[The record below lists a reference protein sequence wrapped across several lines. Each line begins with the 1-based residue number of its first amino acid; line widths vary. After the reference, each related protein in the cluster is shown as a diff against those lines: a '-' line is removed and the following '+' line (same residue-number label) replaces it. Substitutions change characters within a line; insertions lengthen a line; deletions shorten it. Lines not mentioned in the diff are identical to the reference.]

1 MQDTYQGGSIRD
13 LRPLTRLALA
23 GALTFILVA
32 TLSPTSS
39 ERPEFAGCFI
49 CGTRAW
55 ADIIAN
61 VLLYAPLG
69 AALALAGWTGTR
81 PVVFGFVLSC
91 VIEFAQILIPGR
103 DPSLTDVCCNTIGAA
118 AGQGAVW
125 LVDCALL
132 WKPQRLGRLSLLA
145 AGAALG
151 VFTLTARLLAPA
163 PLAPPFTVSVN
174 AAIPEMSWYRGRVLG
189 IRSGGVMVRPGRV
202 LDSTVA
208 RGLLEGGDTLDLD
221 VIAGPPVRSLAPM
234 FLIQDRSGEEVLL
247 VGPDRDDLVL
257 RYRPRAALVGLDR
270 PDVRLRHAFA
280 GVSRGDTLH
289 VTVRRVGSG
298 ACLSLNAVASPQCSA
313 YSLGSGWA
321 LIFYPR
327 HLPAWMISLL
337 EASWVAG
344 LSIPIGLWAS
354 RRHETGI
361 ALAVLAAG
369 LFVIPSQ
376 TGLAHTPVHEV
387 LGAGLG
393 VLSGRIINARL
404 RATRLR
410 RSAG

>member
-1 MQDTYQGGSIRD
+1 M
-13 LRPLTRLALA
+13 
-23 GALTFILVA
+23 A
-32 TLSPTSS
+32 TLSPTGT
-39 ERPEFAGCFI
+39 ERPEFAGCI
-49 CGTRAW
+49 VCGARAW
-55 ADIIAN
+55 ADVIAN

-69 AALALAGWTGTR
+69 AALALAGGSEAR
-81 PVVFGFVLSC
+81 PVVYGFVLSC
-91 VIEFAQILIPGR
+91 VIEFAQIWIPGR
-103 DPSLTDVCCNTIGAA
+103 DPSLTDVCSNTIGAA

-125 LVDCALL
+125 LVDRALL
-132 WKPQRLGRLSLLA
+132 WTPRTLARLSLLA

-151 VFTLTARLLAPA
+151 VFILTALLLAPA

-174 AAIPEMSWYRGRVLG
+174 AAIPEMSWYRGRVLS
-189 IRSGGVMVRPGRV
+189 IRSGGVLVRPGRV
-202 LDSTVA
+202 LDSTA
-208 RGLLEGGDTLDLD
+208 GRDILEGGDSLDLD

-234 FLIQDRSGEEVLL
+234 FLIQDRSGEEVFLL
-247 VGPDRDDLVL
+247 GPDRDDLVL
-257 RYRPRAALVGLDR
+257 RYRPRAVLVGLDR

-280 GVSRGDTLH
+280 GVSPGDTLH

-298 ACLSLNAVASPQCSA
+298 ACLSLNAVVSPQCSA
-313 YSLGSGWA
+313 SSLGSGWA

-337 EASWVAG
+337 EAAWVAG
-344 LSIPIGLWAS
+344 LCIPIGLWAS
-354 RRHETGI
+354 RRYEAGI
-361 ALAVLAAG
+361 ALAVLAAA
-369 LFVIPSQ
+369 LVVIPPR

-393 VLSGRIINARL
+393 VLSGRILSAWL